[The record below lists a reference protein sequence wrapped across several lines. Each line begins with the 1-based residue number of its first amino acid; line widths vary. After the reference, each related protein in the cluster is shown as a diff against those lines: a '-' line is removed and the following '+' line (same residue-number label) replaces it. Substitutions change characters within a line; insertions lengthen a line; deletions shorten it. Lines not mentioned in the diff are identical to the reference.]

1 MEKEISAEFPF
12 ESKYLE
18 VKGSKIH
25 YIEEGE
31 GDPILFLHG
40 NPTSN
45 YIWRNII
52 PYITPHGR
60 CIAPDLIGMGKS
72 GKPDTDYGYLDT
84 FSYLDEFI
92 KKLNLKNVTLVLHD
106 LGAGMG
112 FHYANLNRD
121 NIKAIAFMECMYD
134 IPKTADMPISDRMA
148 VKMLR
153 TYGLG
158 WFMVQV
164 ANIFFKVMIPSM
176 TLRKLTKD
184 ELKNYA
190 APYPSIKSRKPLLKW
205 PLTVPFD
212 DTKPQDV
219 AVAIKSWSNWL
230 FETEIP
236 KLLFHVSPG
245 YGIKEKDAKII
256 KSRMKNLKSI
266 DLGKGIH
273 FIQEDYPHEI
283 GTELAHWI
291 SKKNNDNI

>member
-219 AVAIKSWSNWL
+219 AVAIKSWRNWL

>member
-92 KKLNLKNVTLVLHD
+92 KNLNLKNVTLVLHD